1 MNPGSSWPAVY
12 SGIDASTGTG
22 VGEGVGVG
30 VAVGGRG
37 VAVGGRGVGEGVA
50 VAVGV
55 RVGNGVGVIV
65 GVAVGRTGVGVL
77 VAPGVA
83 KNSDPPDEHAVR
95 ASETPETSA
104 TKKDG
109 RQARPLALNRLPL

>member
-1 MNPGSSWPAVY
+1 MY
-12 SGIDASTGTG
+12 SGIDASTGMG
-22 VGEGVGVG
+22 VGEGAGVG

-55 RVGNGVGVIV
+55 RVGNSVGVIV

-77 VAPGVA
+77 VAPGVV

-95 ASETPETSA
+95 ASEIPESRA
-104 TKKDG
+104 TRKDG
-109 RQARPLALNRLPL
+109 RQACPLTLNWLPP